1 MASNPPGECC
11 TRGWIL
17 SGEPAGELIKCAD
30 GKTDAYLATP
40 GADFPAKKDSAI
52 LILPDIFGIY
62 PNSQLVADSFAAQGY
77 TTLIPDLF
85 KGDQV
90 PVDRPAGFDIMSWI
104 AKGSDGNNPHTP
116 ATIDPIV
123 AQGIETLKSLGIK
136 RIGGVGYCFGAKY
149 VVRNYKHGI
158 DVGYSAHPSFVEEEE
173 LAAITGPYSIS
184 AAETDEIFPEK
195 LRIKSEE
202 ILRKTGLPF
211 QINLFQGV
219 EHGFAVRGNPNVR
232 AERFAKEQ
240 AFKQAVAWF
249 DEFLVN
255 P

>member
-1 MASNPPGECC
+1 M
-11 TRGWIL
+11 
-17 SGEPAGELIKCAD
+17 
-30 GKTDAYLATP
+30 
-40 GADFPAKKDSAI
+40 
-52 LILPDIFGIY
+52 
-62 PNSQLVADSFAAQGY
+62 
-77 TTLIPDLF
+77 
-85 KGDQV
+85 
-90 PVDRPAGFDIMSWI
+90 
-104 AKGSDGNNPHTP
+104 
-116 ATIDPIV
+116 
-123 AQGIETLKSLGIK
+123 
-136 RIGGVGYCFGAKY
+136 
-149 VVRNYKHGI
+149 RNYKHGI

-173 LAAITGPYSIS
+173 LAAITGPFSIS

-202 ILRKTGLPF
+202 ILRKTGLPY